1 MPKIPAT
8 CIDGEIGGE
17 IEVSFYV
24 NKKGRV
30 DKNSIKILN
39 PDSLRKFCGLED
51 SIVDML
57 KRSKWKPAKNGK
69 KKVGTTVTET
79 IKISFDKK

>member
-1 MPKIPAT
+1 M
-8 CIDGEIGGE
+8 CIRD
-17 IEVSFYV
+17 S
-24 NKKGRV
+24 
-30 DKNSIKILN
+30 LN

-79 IKISFDKK
+79 IKISYDKK